1 MRDSCD
7 GFMIKLNVTKC
18 QAKMAQSS
26 GKNIKVK
33 NKYIYIFIKRVTFT
47 PTLAIGAR
55 RFCRAHCTQTP
66 LS

>member
-33 NKYIYIFIKRVTFT
+33 NKYIYIYIYKAGYIYTNT
-47 PTLAIGAR
+47 CYR
-55 RFCRAHCTQTP
+55 RQKI
-66 LS
+66 L